1 MSATTPR
8 IWADAWSAY
17 AYLEDSPDER
27 VVLDTPAW
35 VGWLEAPTTA
45 SFAYPVFDPCRGYIV
60 GVMTVRKE
68 GRQRGG
74 FYWSAY
80 RRQGGRV
87 RKVYLGPATALTR
100 ARLDEVARS
109 FIADQTPP
117 EAGARRATTTQA
129 PADDGAVDGPGSAMI
144 PPVRASLEVT
154 SSHPHSMD
162 AAVRRTGRAAPPPSE
177 KRVGSRPHRPK

>member
-17 AYLEDSPDER
+17 AYLETPPDER

-35 VGWLEAPTTA
+35 VDWLEAPTTA
-45 SFAYPVFDPCRGYIV
+45 SFAYPVVDPSRGYII

-87 RKVYLGPATALTR
+87 RKVYLGPATSLTR

-109 FIADQTPP
+109 FIADQADQLAPGP
-117 EAGARRATTTQA
+117 GARRATAAQTT
-129 PADDGAVDGPGSAMI
+129 ADDGAVQGPGSAMI
-144 PPVRASLEVT
+144 PPVPTSLDAT
-154 SSHPHSMD
+154 SSHPHIMD
-162 AAVRRTGRAAPPPSE
+162 AAVRGGTAAGPRSSPRTRA
-177 KRVGSRPHRPK
+177 

>member
-8 IWADAWSAY
+8 IWTDAWSAY
-17 AYLEDSPDER
+17 AYLDNPPDAR

-45 SFAYPVFDPCRGYIV
+45 SFAYPVVDPSRGYIV

-87 RKVYLGPATALTR
+87 RKVYLGSAASLTR

-109 FIADQTPP
+109 FIAHQTPP
-117 EAGARRATTTQA
+117 GPGAKRATAAQA
-129 PADDGAVDGPGSAMI
+129 TADDGAVEGPGSVTI
-144 PPVRASLEVT
+144 PPVPTSLDAT
-154 SSHPHSMD
+154 SSHPHTMD
-162 AAVRRTGRAAPPPSE
+162 AAVMPVTKRARS
-177 KRVGSRPHRPK
+177 S